1 MATDNK
7 KQSAYIMPLE
17 LEMRL
22 CTSGES
28 EVFFGGKSDTAA
40 AAKRQTIMSECGLLI
55 YYLVQ

>member
-7 KQSAYIMPLE
+7 KQSACFMPLE

-28 EVFFGGKSDTAA
+28 EVFLGEKVTQLQ
-40 AAKRQTIMSECGLLI
+40 R
-55 YYLVQ
+55 